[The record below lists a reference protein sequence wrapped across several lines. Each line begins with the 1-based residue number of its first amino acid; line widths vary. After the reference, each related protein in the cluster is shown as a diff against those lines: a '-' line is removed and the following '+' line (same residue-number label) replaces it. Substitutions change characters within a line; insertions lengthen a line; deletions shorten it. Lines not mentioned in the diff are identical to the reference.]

1 MKTHYIGIKEENKHK
16 YADWNHE
23 TPPKKKEKRIKKKD
37 GMQII
42 HMKTILRQLNTTK
55 DTLREHCVNL
65 QWTLS
70 VWRMNSPCMNSEFPM
85 ENRFLGNIYINHQYK

>member
-1 MKTHYIGIKEENKHK
+1 
-16 YADWNHE
+16 
-23 TPPKKKEKRIKKKD
+23 
-37 GMQII
+37 MQVI

-70 VWRMNSPCMNSEFPM
+70 VWTMNSPCMNSEFPM
-85 ENRFLGNIYINHQYK
+85 ENRFLGTIYINYQYK